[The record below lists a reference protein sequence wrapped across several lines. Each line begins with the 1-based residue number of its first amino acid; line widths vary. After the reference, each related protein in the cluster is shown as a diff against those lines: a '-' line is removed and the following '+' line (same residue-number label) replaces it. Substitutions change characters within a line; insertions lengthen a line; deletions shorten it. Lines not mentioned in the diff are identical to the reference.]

1 MRWAAWRAGRLSA
14 LFEPEIQHALSGAE
28 SHIDRYRYRRVT
40 MALCA
45 SKNIADIS
53 SSIDKITYPKG
64 YVKDS
69 DFFLPSCCY
78 IGKI

>member
-1 MRWAAWRAGRLSA
+1 M
-14 LFEPEIQHALSGAE
+14 E
-28 SHIDRYRYRRVT
+28 
-40 MALCA
+40 LCA